1 MALPPLVLLPLL
13 LLSLLLLTACA
24 GVLTS
29 EQPARQ
35 NYLLRPYEATAA
47 PADGAAQP
55 ALLLQLDVIPGLDTD
70 RILALGA
77 DARLNHYAN
86 ARWPDHLPEVLASV
100 LRRAL
105 ESSGRFGSVEV
116 AATGAPDAW
125 TLALEL
131 REFYGIQDAGGMTS
145 SVRAGLAGHLTCG
158 GETHALSVSESVPV
172 AEERLA
178 TVVAAHQTALDSVTR
193 QLLERMQA
201 LCPAAGDSR
210 T

>member
-1 MALPPLVLLPLL
+1 MALLPLM
-13 LLSLLLLTACA
+13 LLTACA

-29 EQPARQ
+29 EQPPRQ

-47 PADGAAQP
+47 PAGGAAQP
-55 ALLLQLDVIPGLDTD
+55 ELLLQLAVIPGLDTD
-70 RILALGA
+70 RVLALGA

-105 ESSGRFGSVEV
+105 ESSGRFGSVEI
-116 AATGAPDAW
+116 AATGAADAW
-125 TLALEL
+125 SLALEV
-131 REFYGIQDAGGMTS
+131 REFYGLQDAGGMTT
-145 SVRAGLAGHLTCG
+145 SVRVGLAGRLACG
-158 GETHALSVSESVPV
+158 GAAHELRVAESVPV

-178 TVVAAHQTALDSVTR
+178 PVVAAHQAALDSVTR

-201 LCPAAGDSR
+201 LCAAGEESR

>member
-1 MALPPLVLLPLL
+1 MALLP
-13 LLSLLLLTACA
+13 LLLLTACA

-35 NYLLRPYEATAA
+35 NYLLRPYEAAAAA

-131 REFYGIQDAGGMTS
+131 REFYGIQDASGMTS
-145 SVRAGLAGHLTCG
+145 SVRADLGGHLACG

-178 TVVAAHQTALDSVTR
+178 TVVAAHQAALDSVTR
-193 QLLERMQA
+193 QLLERVQA
-201 LCPAAGDSR
+201 LCAAAEDSR

>member
-1 MALPPLVLLPLL
+1 MALLPLM
-13 LLSLLLLTACA
+13 LLTACA

-47 PADGAAQP
+47 PGDGAARP
-55 ALLLQLDVIPGLDTD
+55 ALLLQLDVVPGLDTD
-70 RILALGA
+70 RILALDA

-100 LRRAL
+100 LRRSL

-125 TLALEL
+125 FLELEL
-131 REFYGIQDAGGMTS
+131 REFYGIHGADGMTS
-145 SVRAGLAGHLTCG
+145 AVRAGLAGHLACG
-158 GETHALSVSESVPV
+158 GETHALSVAESAPV
-172 AEERLA
+172 TEERLA
-178 TVVAAHQTALDSVTR
+178 TVVAAHQAALDGVTR
-193 QLLERMQA
+193 QLLERIQA
-201 LCPAAGDSR
+201 LCAAVENSR